1 MSVVVDI
8 NTRRAPGHAA
18 ARPPRPDML
27 DQLAAMGDATE
38 IAEEQL
44 AAGRRPVDV
53 YADLFRAGL
62 TYAAAHLD
70 EPGHADPQVQRA
82 LALLDQPRPGG
93 GAA

>member
-18 ARPPRPDML
+18 HRLPRPHML

-53 YADLFRAGL
+53 YADLFRAGFAYAVTRL
-62 TYAAAHLD
+62 T
-70 EPGHADPQVQRA
+70 EPPRHDPDAQRA
-82 LALLDQPRPGG
+82 LAILDHPRPGG